1 MATVYKEV
9 EIDIGYGDLD
19 ICEIE
24 EVFDID
30 EVKSYIKAES
40 YVAEVF
46 GEDEILKAVKDML
59 ANNDIT
65 KADLMTKLG
74 LDGSTLSQ
82 QDILDTAYTIL
93 DEWAVFYEGKL
104 CSAPED
110 SKKAELDAMCK
121 KFWDNVTL
129 PEEILIKLQTLNS
142 LVNTF
147 KMMSKAAED
156 KE

>member
-1 MATVYKEV
+1 MAILYKEIEIEV
-9 EIDIGYGDLD
+9 EHGDFA
-19 ICEIE
+19 ICELE

-30 EVKSYIKAES
+30 EVKNYIKEQS
-40 YVAEVF
+40 YVAELF
-46 GEDEILKAVKDML
+46 DEDEILKAVKDML

-82 QDILDTAYTIL
+82 QDILNKAYTIL
-93 DEWAVFYEGKL
+93 EEWAVFYQHDGLPKD
-104 CSAPED
+104 CKNP
-110 SKKAELDAMCK
+110 ELDAMCK
-121 KFWDNVTL
+121 GFWENVTL
-129 PEEILIKLQTLNS
+129 PEDILIKVQTLNS

>member
-9 EIDIGYGDLD
+9 EIDIGYGDID

-30 EVKSYIKAES
+30 EVKNYIKEES
-40 YVAEVF
+40 DVAEVF
-46 GEDEILKAVKDML
+46 GEEEILKAVKDML
-59 ANNDIT
+59 ANSDIT

-82 QDILDTAYTIL
+82 QDILNKAYTIL
-93 DEWAVFYEGKL
+93 EEWAVFYQHDGLPKD
-104 CSAPED
+104 CKNP
-110 SKKAELDAMCK
+110 ELDAMCRN
-121 KFWDNVTL
+121 FWECVTL
-129 PEEILIKLQTLNS
+129 PEDLLIKIQTLNS

-147 KMMSKAAED
+147 KMLSKAAED
-156 KE
+156 KK